1 MSDRATGDGQSQ
13 TSSASSERAQS
24 MPRVTAIGYG
34 LIFAGAIAFG
44 VVVFGIGIG
53 NLHGWD
59 WAVAGA
65 SVLAASWLLSY
76 RISPTSWSDR
86 IAAWWQPVAAG
97 VVIGAVWLFVLVEL
111 ACGYLLLLIAPFSP
125 GLQTQEVGSPLVVH
139 LVIIV
144 VLIVVTF
151 HLLFPLIEP
160 KPRAVLVWRFT
171 QGRFMAKARF
181 ALFFGLIVSTSIALW
196 DQLLL
201 LLARLDVVGFY
212 LVLPKAGA
220 VPGPRVPLADLINGN
235 DFFLLLL
242 WQLGDMVPTIKV
254 NDTIGFEQPLF
265 YTNSAVGWLV
275 LAFKVIVGLALIGS
289 VLAVVKAQRDKPKK
303 PAEVSLLPRATQ
315 RVVHWRPRAA
325 RLGSDVQAPETADP

>member
-13 TSSASSERAQS
+13 TSSASTERAQS
-24 MPRVTAIGYG
+24 MPRVTAMGYG
-34 LIFAGAIAFG
+34 LFFVGAIAFA
-44 VVVFGIGIG
+44 VVVFGIGISS
-53 NLHGWD
+53 LHGWD
-59 WAVAGA
+59 WALAGA
-65 SVLAASWLLSY
+65 SVLAASWLWSY
-76 RISPTSWSDR
+76 WISPTRWSTR
-86 IAAWWQPVAAG
+86 IAASLQPVAAR
-97 VVIGAVWLFVLVEL
+97 VASGAVWLWVCVVL
-111 ACGYLLLLIAPFSP
+111 ADGYLLLLVAPFSP

-139 LVIIV
+139 VLIIV
-144 VLIVVTF
+144 VLVVVTF

-160 KPRAVLVWRFT
+160 KRRAVLVWRFI
-171 QGRFMAKARF
+171 QGRAMAKARF

-201 LLARLDVVGFY
+201 LLARYDVVGFY

-220 VPGPRVPLADLINGN
+220 APAERVPLADLINGN
-235 DFFLLLL
+235 DFFSLLV
-242 WQLGDMVPTIKV
+242 WQLGDMVPTLKV

-265 YTNSAVGWLV
+265 YTNSGVGWLV

-315 RVVHWRPRAA
+315 RVVHWRPPGSSF
-325 RLGSDVQAPETADP
+325 RLPHH